1 MNHVKVYIICKNEL
15 EYLFSKEQCNY
26 IEKGGECGR
35 RQGGSFNVKYIFNES
50 YQNGFMEAIEFI
62 KENKFMKFG
71 VILFGNE
78 HYNRRMWT
86 IIHKFANEYDN
97 AKIHIT
103 LGLIQTFLYSNANAN
118 FQKNSF
124 LAEEIV
130 SKHFEVITWKIEENQ
145 ISFEQ
150 SSFQPCFVSKSFL
163 TSKTCVHQ
171 ENLNLN
177 KASID
182 RQVGF
187 IQPPLCIPNHE
198 YEKLDIVHYS
208 KSQKD
213 YDRSLCMIHYLPAMK
228 TQSLFNK
235 MFDGV
240 YCINLS
246 SRQDRL
252 VKFSNKMEKHNIQ
265 FERYNAVS
273 KTFLNSFSQIVM
285 PNDPLLTGNSNK
297 SGLLGCLLSHMGVMK
312 TALSRGQKQIL
323 IFEDDVSIHK
333 HAESFFEKFIASL
346 EENGISFKSIDIL
359 HLGYLPIVK
368 KGTFE
373 SPDIW
378 SYRFLDHVT
387 GTVLKSKH
395 FIGCHAYAVSEKFMK
410 SYIEFYSKLD
420 IVDFS
425 LKNGDNK
432 CMYSDFNGWPTNDW
446 AIRNFFLENKE
457 FVCYAPCPQIFAVTP
472 SVSDNSLLTED
483 DDIECRITNT
493 NFTYFDDYE

>member
-1 MNHVKVYIICKNEL
+1 MNHVKIYMICKNDTEII
-15 EYLFSKEQCNY
+15 FSKQQCTY
-26 IEKGGECGR
+26 LEKGGECGR
-35 RQGGSFNVKYIFNES
+35 REGGCLNVKYILNES
-50 YQNGFMEAIEFI
+50 YQNGFIQAIDLI

-71 VILFGNE
+71 VILYGND
-78 HYNRRMWT
+78 HLNRRMWT
-86 IIHKFANEYDN
+86 IINKIAKEFEN
-97 AKIHIT
+97 AKIHIS
-103 LGLIQTFLYSNANAN
+103 LGSIQTFFLSNANESQD
-118 FQKNSF
+118 FEKKSF

-130 SKHFEVITWKIEENQ
+130 SKHFQIVTCTIDLIEKQ

-150 SSFQPCFVSKSFL
+150 STFQPCFVSKSFL
-163 TSKTCVHQ
+163 CSSEEHLKHF
-171 ENLNLN
+171 NNDL
-177 KASID
+177 
-182 RQVGF
+182 QVG
-187 IQPPLCIPNHE
+187 IIEPPLCISKDV
-198 YEKLDIVHYS
+198 YDKLDIVYYS
-208 KSQKD
+208 KSQRD
-213 YDRSLCMIHYLPAMK
+213 YDRALCKIHYIPSLK

-235 MFDGV
+235 MFDAV

-246 SRQDRL
+246 SRQDRFT
-252 VKFSNKMEKHNIQ
+252 KFSNKMEKHNIL

-273 KTFLNSFSQIVM
+273 KTFLHSFSQIVM
-285 PNDPLLTGNSNK
+285 PNDPLLTGSSNK

-346 EENGISFKSIDIL
+346 EENGIPFKSIDIL

-373 SPDIW
+373 TPDIW

-425 LKNGDNK
+425 IKNGDNK

-446 AIRNFFLENKE
+446 AIRNFFLENKD

-472 SVSDNSLLTED
+472 SVSDNSLLSEE